1 MVKLC
6 KLVHIVPDFLLGGV
20 ENMCAV
26 SVHLDSLHI
35 LCVNVASDMITLVD
49 YQTGL
54 SLFGGLMGKYSS
66 KQSGSYD
73 QIVIFFHLVLP
84 LSD

>member
-54 SLFGGLMGKYSS
+54 SLFGASWANTAPNSPAPTIK
-66 KQSGSYD
+66 
-73 QIVIFFHLVLP
+73 
-84 LSD
+84 